1 MQGFD
6 ISQDPLLS
14 KSVKE
19 SMEEWDQ
26 PVDSDASLESTL
38 SYYLRNRLWKFAF
51 IGICFVAIFLVA
63 GYTITIGSMN
73 ISFVETYET
82 IWNHLTGNIVND
94 GFDFVV
100 WDLRMPRVLA
110 GIIGGAGLAVCGAVM
125 QNTMKNPLA
134 DPYTTGVSSGAS
146 LGATIAMTVV
156 GGLMASTNVTVI
168 GAFVFTLIPVG
179 MMIAIS
185 KMKDASPTT
194 MIMAGIGIMYIFN
207 AITTVLMIWS
217 DPQQMQAVYRW
228 QVGTLDIVKWEHLPI
243 MGLVTLAGVVIS
255 MLISGRLNVLS
266 TGDESAKAMGIDA
279 DRMRIWCLVMVGLV
293 SAVIVSFTGLI
304 GFVGLVAPHITR
316 LFIGSDNKFLIPA
329 CAVFGSMLLIVADA
343 LGRTIL
349 SPNVI
354 QVGVVM
360 SFVGGPI
367 FLLLLLGSRKR
378 MWSS

>member
-1 MQGFD
+1 
-6 ISQDPLLS
+6 
-14 KSVKE
+14 
-19 SMEEWDQ
+19 MEEWDQ

-168 GAFVFTLIPVG
+168 GAFLFSLIPVG

-217 DPQQMQAVYRW
+217 DPQQMQAVYR
-228 QVGTLDIVKWEHLPI
+228 
-243 MGLVTLAGVVIS
+243 
-255 MLISGRLNVLS
+255 
-266 TGDESAKAMGIDA
+266 
-279 DRMRIWCLVMVGLV
+279 
-293 SAVIVSFTGLI
+293 
-304 GFVGLVAPHITR
+304 
-316 LFIGSDNKFLIPA
+316 
-329 CAVFGSMLLIVADA
+329 
-343 LGRTIL
+343 
-349 SPNVI
+349 
-354 QVGVVM
+354 
-360 SFVGGPI
+360 
-367 FLLLLLGSRKR
+367 
-378 MWSS
+378 